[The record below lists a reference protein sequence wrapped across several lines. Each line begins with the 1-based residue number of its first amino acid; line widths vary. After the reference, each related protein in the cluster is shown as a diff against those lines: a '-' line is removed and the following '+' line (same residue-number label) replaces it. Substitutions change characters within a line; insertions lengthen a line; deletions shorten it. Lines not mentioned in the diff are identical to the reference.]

1 MKKKRAAYNA
11 IQWTTEMDQF
21 LIENHPHMNNR
32 ELAEALHLTLTVT
45 RTRCYSM
52 GLYRMR
58 LEYWNGEQTCF
69 LKANYHKIGDAELS
83 DIFNEKW
90 KKEKGWT
97 KKHIEKKRRYLN
109 LKRTEAE
116 KIAIYHRNKKNGRW
130 AICPVKAWKVRGI
143 SEEGTIRIWKLNGYH
158 AKFRKTG
165 GKWIKLAHYNWIEAR
180 GGMPKNL
187 NIIHKDRDTM
197 NCDIS
202 NLEAISDVAL
212 AIRNNASITLSDKY
226 IAGILTRNNKALRKA
241 VLAERN
247 LIELKRQSLILNRK
261 INERT
266 QKKNA

>member
-21 LIENHPHMNNR
+21 LMENHPYMNNQG
-32 ELAEALHLTLTVT
+32 LADALNLTLTIT
-45 RTRCYSM
+45 RTRCYSL

-58 LEYWNGEQTCF
+58 LEYWTDEQICF

-83 DIFNEKW
+83 DIFNDKW

-116 KIAIYHRNKKNGRW
+116 KILIYHRNKKNGRW

-143 SEEGTIRIWKLNGYH
+143 SEEGTIRIWKLNGYLV
-158 AKFRKTG
+158 KFRKTG
-165 GKWIKLAHYNWIEAR
+165 GKWIKFAHYNWIVAH

-202 NLEAISDVAL
+202 NLEAISNKELSVC
-212 AIRNNASITLSDKY
+212 NNVSTNLSDKW
-226 IAGILTRNNKALRKA
+226 IAGILTHNNKDLRKA
-241 VLAERN
+241 VLAEKN

-261 INERT
+261 INERNHE
-266 QKKNA
+266 KNA